1 MQLTERGPVGYNGKN
16 RKKAGAGMKLLSGNM
31 LKIIAAIAMVIDH
44 AGMLLFPRV
53 TVLRI
58 IGRLAYPIF
67 AFMIAEGCR
76 YTKNKVKYLGGIL
89 GMGILCQIVYFV
101 AMGSTYMCI
110 LITFS
115 FTIAVIYGL
124 QSMKCAWLCG
134 QGSRVLTTAVFLL
147 GVALTWLANQYLTI
161 DYGFWGCMVGVF
173 AAVLHPVG
181 DALKRFD
188 RTENHVLMLAVGLL
202 LLAIDRGGVQTWSL
216 LAVPLLLLYSGKR
229 GKLRMKYFFY
239 IFYPA
244 HLVALQGIAW
254 LLG

>member
-1 MQLTERGPVGYNGKN
+1 MRF
-16 RKKAGAGMKLLSGNM
+16 LSGNM

-44 AGMLLFPRV
+44 AGLLLFPQAQ
-53 TVLRI
+53 LPRI

-76 YTKNKVKYLGGIL
+76 YTKNKAKYLGGIL
-89 GMGILCQIVYFV
+89 ALGILCQIVYFV

-115 FTIAVIYGL
+115 FTVAVIYAM
-124 QSMKCAWLCG
+124 QSMKAAWLQG
-134 QGSRVLTTAVFLL
+134 QGSRALTTAVFL
-147 GVALTWLANQYLTI
+147 GSIVLTWLANAYLTV
-161 DYGFWGCMVGVF
+161 DYGFWGCMAGVF
-173 AAVLHPVG
+173 AAALHPAG

-188 RTENHVLMLAVGLL
+188 RTENHVLMLSLGLL
-202 LLAIDRGGVQTWSL
+202 LLAFDRGGLQSWSL

-244 HLVALQGIAW
+244 HLVALQGLAW